1 MKALSTAK
9 IADVTAVGAD
19 VEFDIETRWAHTR
32 EVHAEWTETTVSA
45 TAALQIS
52 FDNVIW
58 TDVETPTAIS
68 GATSKSWTVDRY
80 VPYMRVELDWTS
92 GAVTTFKAY
101 AVSLPY

>member
-1 MKALSTAK
+1 MKPLSTSK

-19 VEFDIETRWAHTR
+19 VEFDIETKWSCPK

-45 TAALQIS
+45 TVALQIS

-58 TDVETPTAIS
+58 TDYETPTAIS
-68 GATSKSWTVDRY
+68 GGTSKSWNIERH

-101 AVSLPY
+101 KTSLPY